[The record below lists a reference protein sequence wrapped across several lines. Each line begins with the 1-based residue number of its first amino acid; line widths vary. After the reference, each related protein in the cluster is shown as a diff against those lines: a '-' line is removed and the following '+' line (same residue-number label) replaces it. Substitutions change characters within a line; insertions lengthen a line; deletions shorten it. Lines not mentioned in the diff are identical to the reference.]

1 MLYIKSALKS
11 THRGNGDLMNTYKDK
26 KHIFIALALSFAL
39 SITQIT
45 YPVFDWLD
53 TMRDKLSEPIMGK
66 VTKGIDKKDIKSPVK
81 SNGLSR
87 RPIINSQVTQ
97 QQGPA
102 DKKASKEPTS
112 PVLDIAEVLT
122 QAYCTEGIETPINRI
137 GAHAAVK
144 TGYQWFG
151 RQISSR
157 QALPQLAQGVLVS
170 SVMFA
175 IHNLAA
181 YFLYPDFVKNR
192 WWVKGFADSF
202 CSSMVMG
209 LASSLFGTSLKDS

>member
-1 MLYIKSALKS
+1 
-11 THRGNGDLMNTYKDK
+11 MNTYKNK
-26 KHIFIALALSFAL
+26 RHIFVALALTCAL
-39 SITQIT
+39 STAHIT

-66 VTKGIDKKDIKSPVK
+66 VTKGIDKKDTKSVPKQTASNRGPAIKSQVAPVPV
-81 SNGLSR
+81 N
-87 RPIINSQVTQ
+87 
-97 QQGPA
+97 
-102 DKKASKEPTS
+102 KKATKEPM
-112 PVLDIAEVLT
+112 PPILNIAEALT

-144 TGYQWFG
+144 TGYEWFG

-157 QALPQLAQGVLVS
+157 QAIPQLAKGVLVS
-170 SVMFA
+170 SVMFS

-181 YFLYPDFVKNR
+181 YFLYPNWLKDR
-192 WWVKGFADSF
+192 WWAKGFADSF

-209 LASSLFGTSLKDS
+209 LASSLFGTSLKDN